1 MKPTVLI
8 AATSPWFPTARL
20 SMSLAN
26 AGFVVEG
33 VCPAGH
39 PLRRIGAVRRT
50 HMYYALAPLASLTHA
65 IASAKP
71 DVIIPGDDLSTRHLH
86 NLYHRERRRGQKG
99 MQICALIERSF
110 GSSESFAIVYQ
121 RATFMQ
127 VAQQLGIPAPKTAA
141 IATLLDLRRWTIEMG
156 FPVVLKADR
165 TSGGEG
171 IRIAHTLKEAEL
183 AFRQLQAPPL
193 LARAAKRALVD
204 RDQTLVWPSLLRRRY
219 AISAQTFV
227 SGWEA
232 TSTVACW
239 KGTVL
244 AGLHFEVI
252 QKRYAAGP
260 ATVMR
265 LTENTEMSRA
275 VEKMV
280 RRLDLSGL
288 HGFDFMIEADTGRP
302 HLIEINPRTTQVG
315 HLTLGPG
322 RDLPAALHSA
332 VSGGSIRPARKIT
345 ENHTIAL
352 FPQEWMRDP
361 ASSFLQ
367 SGYHD
372 VPWEEPGLMRT
383 CIRSGHKR
391 NVWPIQEMATG
402 CVSPGRGSGNARP
415 TEGAACAT
423 TISRQN

>member
-1 MKPTVLI
+1 MKPIVLI

-26 AGFVVEG
+26 AGFVVEA
-33 VCPAGH
+33 VCPAAH
-39 PLRRIGAVRRT
+39 PLRRTSAVRRT
-50 HMYYALAPLASLTHA
+50 HMYYGLAPLASLKQA
-65 IASAKP
+65 IASTNP
-71 DVIIPGDDLSTRHLH
+71 DVVIPGDDLSTRHLH
-86 NLYHRERRRGQKG
+86 NLYHQERRRGKKG
-99 MQICALIERSF
+99 SQTCELIERSF
-110 GSSESFAIVYQ
+110 GSAESFAIVYQ

-127 VAQQLGIPAPKTAA
+127 VAQQIGVLAPKTAA
-141 IATLLDLRRWTIEMG
+141 IATLSDLRRWTVEMG

-171 IRIAHTLKEAEL
+171 VRVAHTLEEAEL
-183 AFRQLQAPPL
+183 AFRKLQAPPL

-204 RDQTLVWPSLLRRRY
+204 RDKTLVWPSLLRRHY

-227 SGWEA
+227 NGREA

-252 QKRYAAGP
+252 QKRYGAGP
-260 ATVMR
+260 ATVMH
-265 LTENTEMSRA
+265 LTENTEMSSA

-280 RRLDLSGL
+280 RRLSLSGL

-332 VSGGSIRPARKIT
+332 VSGGSTKPATKIT
-345 ENHTIAL
+345 ENDTIAL
-352 FPQEWMRDP
+352 FPQEWIRDP

-372 VPWEEPGLMRT
+372 VPWEEPELMRA
-383 CIRSGHKR
+383 CIRSGRKQ
-391 NVWPIQEMATG
+391 I
-402 CVSPGRGSGNARP
+402 VSPIKETAGGVVSPVRASRNARS
-415 TEGAACAT
+415 TDRAACT
-423 TISRQN
+423 TPITRQN